1 MGASS
6 YPATFV
12 TDRTR
17 MKVAI
22 IFLTA
27 VTACGVILITQRPR
41 ADEAPPTKAEFAK
54 GEALFDQIC
63 SHCHGPHMVNPGDVS
78 FDLRKFPHDDRARFF
93 NSVRNGKDG
102 MPPWKDI
109 LKPDEIE
116 AVWAYVRTGGK
127 EP

>member
-1 MGASS
+1 MRG
-6 YPATFV
+6 
-12 TDRTR
+12 
-17 MKVAI
+17 AI
-22 IFLTA
+22 ILLTA
-27 VTACGVILITQRPR
+27 MMACGAVLVVQGPQ

-63 SHCHGPHMVNPGDVS
+63 SHCHGPHMVNPGNIS

-93 NSVRNGKDG
+93 NSVRNGKNS

-116 AVWAYVRTGGK
+116 ALWAYVRTGGK